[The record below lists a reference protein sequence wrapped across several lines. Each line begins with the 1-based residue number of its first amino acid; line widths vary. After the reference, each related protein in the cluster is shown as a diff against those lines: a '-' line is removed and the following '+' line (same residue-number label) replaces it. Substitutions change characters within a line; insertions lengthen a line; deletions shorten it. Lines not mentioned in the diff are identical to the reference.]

1 MGGKYTEAQK
11 KATLKYQENKSV
23 IKITVTP
30 EQKERYKKLA
40 ESKGYNSLT
49 QLIVNLLEKEC
60 EIE

>member
-40 ESKGYNSLT
+40 ELKGYNSLT
-49 QLIVNLLEKEC
+49 QLIVNSLEKEC
-60 EIE
+60 EME

>member
-11 KATLKYQENKSV
+11 KATLKYQENKTV

-30 EQKERYKKLA
+30 DQKEKYKKLA

-49 QLIVNLLEKEC
+49 QLIVNLLEKESGN
-60 EIE
+60 

>member
-30 EQKERYKKLA
+30 DQKEKYKKLA
-40 ESKGYNSLT
+40 ESKVLSLT
-49 QLIVNLLEKEC
+49 QLIISLLESGN
-60 EIE
+60 

>member
-60 EIE
+60 EME

>member
-30 EQKERYKKLA
+30 DQKEKYKKLA
-40 ESKGYNSLT
+40 ESKGLSLT
-49 QLIVNLLEKEC
+49 QLIISLLESGN
-60 EIE
+60 

>member
-30 EQKERYKKLA
+30 DQKEKYKKLA
-40 ESKGYNSLT
+40 ESKGLSLT
-49 QLIVNLLEKEC
+49 QLIVKLLEDA
-60 EIE
+60 I

>member
-40 ESKGYNSLT
+40 KLKGYNSLT
-49 QLIVNLLEKEC
+49 QLIVNSLEKEC
-60 EIE
+60 EME

>member
-30 EQKERYKKLA
+30 DQKEKYKKLA
-40 ESKGYNSLT
+40 ESKGLSLT
-49 QLIVNLLEKEC
+49 QLIIELLNKDMEV
-60 EIE
+60 

>member
-40 ESKGYNSLT
+40 KSKGYNSLT
-49 QLIVNLLEKEC
+49 QLIVNSLEKEC
-60 EIE
+60 EME

>member
-49 QLIVNLLEKEC
+49 QLIVNSLEKEC
-60 EIE
+60 EME